1 MCSRCWPP
9 SPGLGGRPQRT
20 TPGGPTWDRRSC
32 CKSLP
37 EPRRS
42 IPASLGIDPI
52 RDLDN
57 SASKTLARFGNFLRA
72 SCGFAS
78 ALTGGGWGVPEAAG
92 PAPPPAVTSSLAGI
106 ALRGGGSIWSAGGAG
121 WQAGPA
127 PPAAGG
133 AACTIYSTSVPIP
146 VVIIDT
152 RGVRSFTLI
161 AVFAAC
167 LAGANSCLAQP
178 APTWTSAV
186 AHAAEFSPAARI
198 VVLDVAT
205 GHLLASS
212 HLPEAAVTLA
222 APGSTLKPLVLYG
235 LVASGRW
242 DPSRRIACSRKLT
255 IAGRSLNC
263 SHPPADP
270 MDARQGVVA
279 LGNLQPCD
287 VEIRI
292 GMQFCSGIGACAPY
306 RIVSIVADEAVFGKD
321 FAGATVDLGRAVGD
335 GDGLGA
341 DRPRLGGGGAFRRPP
356 IGNGGGRD
364 CRRGLWGNRSGRG
377 CRRGWG
383 RGLLGE

>member
-78 ALTGGGWGVPEAAG
+78 ALTGGGSGMAEAAG

-133 AACTIYSTSVPIP
+133 AACTIYSTRTCFTGGPAGSLQPFLLHSSVHDVGDQRFGFEMANLFRCPAIHK
-146 VVIIDT
+146 
-152 RGVRSFTLI
+152 RHS
-161 AVFAAC
+161 
-167 LAGANSCLAQP
+167 GAKVGLAQC
-178 APTWTSAV
+178 
-186 AHAAEFSPAARI
+186 
-198 VVLDVAT
+198 
-205 GHLLASS
+205 
-212 HLPEAAVTLA
+212 
-222 APGSTLKPLVLYG
+222 G
-235 LVASGRW
+235 L
-242 DPSRRIACSRKLT
+242 
-255 IAGRSLNC
+255 
-263 SHPPADP
+263 
-270 MDARQGVVA
+270 DARVLPLEQNS
-279 LGNLQPCD
+279 LC
-287 VEIRI
+287 
-292 GMQFCSGIGACAPY
+292 
-306 RIVSIVADEAVFGKD
+306 
-321 FAGATVDLGRAVGD
+321 
-335 GDGLGA
+335 
-341 DRPRLGGGGAFRRPP
+341 
-356 IGNGGGRD
+356 
-364 CRRGLWGNRSGRG
+364 
-377 CRRGWG
+377 
-383 RGLLGE
+383 